1 MCKNCGVTIVIC
13 IRRGTKC
20 GNCGEEL
27 AGARS
32 ARRRAFFKQFFGFL
46 GSSHRNREKVDK
58 YPIPAA
64 TLPKSDLQ
72 LKIEKLARKAWGGR
86 DDIVA
91 TSLTLPVNMVLRL
104 SSHSDMLKE
113 MLRHVHK
120 VAPAL
125 SVPMLTPRIVIEPMS
140 IAAGQFVEQ
149 DGWVKIGV
157 RRLRTITATFC
168 LPAGCSASSRS
179 GTSDSLIVRSVLS
192 TNFFSKPQAGIA
204 ILCHELCHY
213 ILGSNGIREKPT
225 IENERLT
232 DAAMFVFGLG
242 ELFMAGYKQVPNSE
256 YRSGHRLGYLTDEE
270 YAATARHVL
279 SLRKSEEFLK
289 TAKPPRDTWNWDRSL
304 R

>member
-1 MCKNCGVTIVIC
+1 M
-13 IRRGTKC
+13 
-20 GNCGEEL
+20 
-27 AGARS
+27 
-32 ARRRAFFKQFFGFL
+32 
-46 GSSHRNREKVDK
+46 
-58 YPIPAA
+58 
-64 TLPKSDLQ
+64 
-72 LKIEKLARKAWGGR
+72 GGR
-86 DDIVA
+86 DDILA
-91 TSLTLPVNMVLRL
+91 TSLTLPVHTVLRL

-113 MLRHVHK
+113 MLRHVRK

-125 SVPMLTPRIVIEPMS
+125 SLPMLTPRVVIEPMS

-149 DGWVKIGV
+149 HGWVKIGV
-157 RRLRTITATFC
+157 
-168 LPAGCSASSRS
+168 SMH
-179 GTSDSLIVRSVLS
+179 
-192 TNFFSKPQAGIA
+192 FFSKPEAGIA

-256 YRSGHRLGYLTDEE
+256 YRSGHRLGYLSDEE
-270 YAATARHVL
+270 YVAAARHVL

-289 TAKPPRDTWNWDRSL
+289 TAKPARDTWNWDRSL